1 MSLTTLNLPTTL
13 ATSALVSYVRD
24 VLSATVAGFRTHR
37 LLYAIAFATYALG
50 ILECLRLGLPVNF
63 SLVAVISGTT
73 GLFLSLT
80 IAIWLICRFIK
91 LWWTGYQGSPG
102 LALAQTLTNDI
113 MPPGRVSNTLH
124 AILVNGIFFIGFL
137 AIKKSIPVVN
147 GSFAWDQ
154 TFMEMDRT
162 LHFGYLPHEWLQPL
176 LGSQL
181 GLFLINLNYNLW
193 FVVLLG
199 CYFWF
204 GFSRRDSFLRQRY
217 LTAYMMA
224 WFLGTC
230 ILGTLLSS
238 AGPCFYGFVTDGSNP
253 YGDLMTN
260 LRAAN
265 QVYPIWAIL
274 TQDTLWQTYLAGHG
288 DVEGVSAMPSMHVG
302 SSVLFVCLAF
312 GWGKR
317 WFIYF
322 TIPFALAIFA
332 GSVMLGWHYAVD
344 GYLGGLV
351 AWFSWWLAGKL
362 HKGLLEN
369 PESLK

>member
-1 MSLTTLNLPTTL
+1 MSLTTLNPPTPM
-13 ATSALVSYVRD
+13 
-24 VLSATVAGFRTHR
+24 ATVALQRYFRETLSAIGHGFRTHR
-37 LLYAIAFATYALG
+37 ILYAIAFGTYALG
-50 ILECLRLGLPVNF
+50 ILECLWLGIPVNF
-63 SLVAVISGTT
+63 NLVAVISGTT

-80 IAIWLICRFIK
+80 IAIWLISRFIK
-91 LWWTGYQGSPG
+91 LWWSGYKGSPAR
-102 LALAQTLTNDI
+102 ALAKTLGEDI
-113 MPPGRVSNTLH
+113 MPPGRVSNTVH

-154 TFMEMDRT
+154 SFMELDRA
-162 LHFGYLPHEWLQPL
+162 LHFGTLPHEWLQPVF
-176 LGSQL
+176 GSQL
-181 GLFLINLNYNLW
+181 GLFLININYNLW

-204 GFSRRDSFLRQRY
+204 GFARQDSFLRQRY
-217 LTAYMMA
+217 LTAYLMA

-230 ILGTLLSS
+230 VLGTLLSS
-238 AGPCFYGFVTDGSNP
+238 AGPCFYGFVAEGSNP
-253 YGDLMTN
+253 YAALMAN

-265 QVYPIWAIL
+265 EVYPIWAVP

-288 DVEGVSAMPSMHVG
+288 DVEGVSAMPSLHVG

-317 WFIYF
+317 WFICF
-322 TIPFALAIFA
+322 TIPFATAIFL
-332 GSVMLGWHYAVD
+332 GSIVLGWHYAVD

-362 HKGLLEN
+362 HAPLGVRKE
-369 PESLK
+369 PRP